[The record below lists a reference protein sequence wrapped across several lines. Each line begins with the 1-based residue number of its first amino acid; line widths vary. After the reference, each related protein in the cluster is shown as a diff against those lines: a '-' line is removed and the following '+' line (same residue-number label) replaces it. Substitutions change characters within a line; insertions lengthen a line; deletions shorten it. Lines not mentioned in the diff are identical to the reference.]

1 MISSIALSM
10 LRHILTAAGTW
21 AVAKGFTDVGTVEQ
35 VVGALVTIATLVWA
49 AVEKKQ
55 RDA

>member
-1 MISSIALSM
+1 MISSIAFSM

-21 AVAKGFTDVGTVEQ
+21 AVAKGFTDIGTVEQ

-49 AVEKKQ
+49 ALEKKD
-55 RDA
+55 RV